1 MRAITAVPGTPHSAQ
16 LLDVPEPALS
26 DGAVLAQTL
35 AIGVCG
41 TDVEIVSGA
50 YGWAA
55 PGRRHLILGHESI
68 ARVLEAPASSGL
80 QPGDLIVG
88 IVRRPDPVPCDYCAA
103 GEWDMCR
110 NGGYTERGI
119 KERDGYGAER
129 IRIEPEFAVPVD
141 RALGTLAVLLE
152 PASIVAKAWDH
163 AERIGARSRGWNPR
177 SVLVTGA
184 GPIGLLAA
192 LLGQQRGLDV
202 HVFDRVTDG
211 PKPGLVTDL
220 GAQYHAGDI
229 ATLGTL
235 RPDIIIECTGATPVI
250 ADAVTRSGASG
261 IVCLAGISSG
271 AHTIDFDIGS
281 VNTRMVLEND
291 AVFGSVNAN
300 RRHYDMAARALASAD
315 PAWLARLITRRVPLA
330 SFLDAFARQRDDV
343 KVIVDFEAA
352 SPRGTQ

>member
-1 MRAITAVPGTPHSAQ
+1 MRAISVSPGIPDSAQ
-16 LLDVPEPALS
+16 LRDVPEPPLS
-26 DGAVLAQTL
+26 DGQVLAETL

-55 PGRRHLILGHESI
+55 PGRDHLILGHESV
-68 ARVLEAPASSGL
+68 ARVIEAPAECGL
-80 QPGDLIVG
+80 RPGDLVVG

-110 NGGYTERGI
+110 NGRYTERGI

-129 IRIEPEFAVPVD
+129 IRLEPEFAVPVD
-141 RALGTLAVLLE
+141 PGLGTLAVLLE
-152 PASIVAKAWDH
+152 PASVVAKAWDH
-163 AERIGARSRGWNPR
+163 AERIGQRTRAWNPR
-177 SVLVTGA
+177 TVLVTGA

-192 LLGQQRGLDV
+192 LLGRQRGLDV
-202 HVFDRVTDG
+202 HVFDRITTG
-211 PKPGLVTDL
+211 PKPGLATDL
-220 GAQYHAGDI
+220 GAEYHGGAI
-229 ATLGTL
+229 SALGTL

-261 IVCLAGISSG
+261 VVCLAGLSSG
-271 AHTIDFDIGS
+271 QHTIRFDIGG

-300 RRHYDMAARALASAD
+300 RSHYDMAARALASAD
-315 PAWLARLITRRVPLA
+315 QAWLSRLITRRVPLD
-330 SFLDAFARQRDDV
+330 SFHEAFMHQDDDV
-343 KVIVDFEAA
+343 KVIIEFEA
-352 SPRGTQ
+352 PV